1 MDMGLGGFREL
12 VMDRETWG
20 AAIHRVAKSQTQL
33 SDWTELNRTILSLAL
48 GVEGPDLYIQVQPMQ
63 LNLSES
69 HVQGARI
76 SFKWN
81 YGVLKMVNS
90 LDSDHR
96 LNIWPFSFRLDQRLA
111 AETHLLPQHPGSSS
125 VGHSFSSLERSNSLT
140 LSHSCWVSSHN
151 ELCDS
156 SPPKSPYAL
165 GFQQLGQEYAG
176 DLSQTKWIL
185 ALKARKVGAALV
197 FLSGRKSTKE
207 NNNAYPRVT
216 VRVKLSL
223 LIRWVSI

>member
-1 MDMGLGGFREL
+1 MPREQEFHSNGTMVYL
-12 VMDRETWG
+12 KWLIVW
-20 AAIHRVAKSQTQL
+20 IQT
-33 SDWTELNRTILSLAL
+33 T
-48 GVEGPDLYIQVQPMQ
+48 DLI
-63 LNLSES
+63 
-69 HVQGARI
+69 
-76 SFKWN
+76 
-81 YGVLKMVNS
+81 
-90 LDSDHR
+90 
-96 LNIWPFSFRLDQRLA
+96 NIWPFSFRLDQRLA

-197 FLSGRKSTKE
+197 FLSGRKSTEE

-216 VRVKLSL
+216 VRVKRGE
-223 LIRWVSI
+223 IEE